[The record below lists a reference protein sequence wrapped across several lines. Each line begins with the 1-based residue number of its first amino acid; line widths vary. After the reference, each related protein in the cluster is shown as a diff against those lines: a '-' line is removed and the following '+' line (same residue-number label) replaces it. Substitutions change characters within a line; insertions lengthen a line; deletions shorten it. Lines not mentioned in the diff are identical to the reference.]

1 MGLIE
6 HFKDDMPCG
15 LTGDPIKKELTESQK
30 AFCLE
35 WIFDFNG
42 SRAYKAVYPDV
53 TDGSARTL
61 SSALLTNIDI
71 KAYCKQLQDNLAET
85 SGISRLKVIRE
96 HEKLAFSSI
105 AHLHNT
111 WITRKEFDELTE
123 DQKASIAEI
132 STQTRQETVGKGT
145 RDESVIDVDFVKI
158 KLWDKQK
165 SLDSINKMLGFD
177 VAQKIDV
184 TSKGDKLDTAG
195 PIIQVISGNTP
206 PLSGDEKD
214 IEPNKILYD
223 SEKTKI

>member
-1 MGLIE
+1 ME
-6 HFKDDMPCG
+6 SDKPD
-15 LTGDPIKKELTESQK
+15 KELTESQK
-30 AFCLE
+30 AFCME

-42 SRAYKAVYPDV
+42 SRAYKAAYPDSSIE
-53 TDGSARTL
+53 SAR
-61 SSALLTNIDI
+61 SSACDLLAKPNI
-71 KAYCKQLQDNLAET
+71 KTYCKQLQENLAET
-85 SGISRLKVIRE
+85 SGISRLRVIRE

-145 RDESVIDVDFVKI
+145 HDESVIDVDFVKI

-184 TSKGDKLDTAG
+184 TSKGDKLDTG

-206 PLSGDEKD
+206 PLSSDEKD
-214 IEPNKILYD
+214 IEPNKILDD